1 MRGCWSAS
9 HHARENASVV
19 RGSSGTWLCTN
30 WFHAARAVWPLP
42 DSVGNKIVYL
52 FMIVYTLGTLTIYAV
67 AVPQALQT
75 LLPSSTKVLGLD
87 PYYLFLIGFA
97 IIAFPFCFGNFQ
109 NTKYLQIT
117 VMVFRFLCF
126 VCMIWASVAHI
137 ARGKG
142 ADSHLVVENDVK
154 MPGLPWML
162 GNAICT
168 FMMHHSIPGLV
179 KPVRPQLS
187 IKSAMLVGSC
197 MGLFAYLSLCL
208 TAVFAFGINVNVRR
222 RGCCLFGDR
231 GCSSD
236 R

>member
-1 MRGCWSAS
+1 MLDLLESPAGVSQFFNKAGQIL
-9 HHARENASVV
+9 AY
-19 RGSSGTWLCTN
+19 LC
-30 WFHAARAVWPLP
+30 L
-42 DSVGNKIVYL
+42 I
-52 FMIVYTLGTLTIYAV
+52 MYTLGTLCVYAV
-67 AVPQALQT
+67 TVASSLSTFRSTMFGFRSYYVILTVFAVV
-75 LLPSSTKVLGLD
+75 VL
-87 PYYLFLIGFA
+87 
-97 IIAFPFCFGNFQ
+97 PFCFGNFQ

>member
-1 MRGCWSAS
+1 M
-9 HHARENASVV
+9 V